1 MCVTFYTVD
10 DLRPGRCT
18 GWNIRRFQTLKDA
31 ISHYRTL
38 PSEGTRILGMADEGR
53 AWELIRCVRLFPG
66 EAQGEDVLA
75 ADYRSCGLTRE
86 LPELKKA
93 LDTCVDELRPR
104 YMLEPERMVPIPTGK
119 KLREE
124 LRDKLLWR
132 GHGGK
137 YDSAIRSM
145 YVYGV
150 GWVSPQDVKKQ
161 GPLPLVLCYKVDAMT
176 KEGAYLSLEPEPWE
190 YQLMLTYTK
199 RYYEDENRRN
209 MK

>member
-10 DLRPGRCT
+10 DLRPGCCT
-18 GWNIRRFQTLKDA
+18 GWNIRRFQALKDA
-31 ISHYRTL
+31 IAHYRTL
-38 PSEGTRILGMADEGR
+38 PAEGTRILGMADEGH

-75 ADYRSCGLTRE
+75 ADYRSHGLTQE
-86 LPELKKA
+86 FPELKKA

-104 YMLEPERMVPIPTGK
+104 YMLEPERMVPIPAGK

-132 GHGGK
+132 GYGGK
-137 YDSAIRSM
+137 YDSTIRSM

-176 KEGAYLSLEPEPWE
+176 EEGAYLSLEPEPWE
-190 YQLMLTYTK
+190 YQLMLNYTK
-199 RYYEDENRRN
+199 KYYEDENRRN

>member
-75 ADYRSCGLTRE
+75 ADYRSCGLTR
-86 LPELKKA
+86 
-93 LDTCVDELRPR
+93 
-104 YMLEPERMVPIPTGK
+104 
-119 KLREE
+119 
-124 LRDKLLWR
+124 
-132 GHGGK
+132 
-137 YDSAIRSM
+137 
-145 YVYGV
+145 
-150 GWVSPQDVKKQ
+150 
-161 GPLPLVLCYKVDAMT
+161 
-176 KEGAYLSLEPEPWE
+176 
-190 YQLMLTYTK
+190 
-199 RYYEDENRRN
+199 
-209 MK
+209 

>member
-1 MCVTFYTVD
+1 
-10 DLRPGRCT
+10 
-18 GWNIRRFQTLKDA
+18 
-31 ISHYRTL
+31 
-38 PSEGTRILGMADEGR
+38 
-53 AWELIRCVRLFPG
+53 
-66 EAQGEDVLA
+66 
-75 ADYRSCGLTRE
+75 
-86 LPELKKA
+86 
-93 LDTCVDELRPR
+93 
-104 YMLEPERMVPIPTGK
+104 MVPIPAGK

-132 GHGGK
+132 GYGGK

-190 YQLMLTYTK
+190 YQLMLKYTK